1 MNTESRHPIPW
12 HTYLV
17 LLFVTV
23 LSIWVQGYQSEGSDH
38 AIHVVF
44 VQHYNQP
51 GLYPNDLFVATLSHY
66 YSFFW
71 YGVAYIVRLFPQD
84 AFFFALFLLAR
95 LLLFH
100 ALFLL
105 ALELFQKKW
114 VGFLA
119 CLLVIGTHF
128 VVWGG
133 SFILELSFGHSGVVR
148 PLLLYA
154 LYFYLRKNWWPS
166 AILLAVSFN
175 LHPMTSTYVG
185 AMICA
190 AVWFLQRDDRRR
202 ILLPALVCALLCL
215 PMGLWLLTSF
225 REPIADQPLY
235 MALIRYRL
243 WHHLSPF
250 TWSAKLWAVY
260 GVLFL
265 AWLWSLA
272 YAPRTAIHR
281 LVLVFWAA
289 TGVLCVIGTIGS
301 ELWPQ
306 PAVIRFHFFRSLI
319 PAALLAFCYVAHL
332 LMRLCWP
339 SAGRELLSAHHSRR
353 PTGHLLSPQGLIILL
368 SIVLIIWGVIGPAR
382 FLPKKRWDSKAF
394 TEWKEIQDWA
404 KRNTPASTYF
414 LTPPWE
420 TGFRI
425 GSQRACLVEWKDG
438 SALIWAPNWALT
450 SWWPRLL
457 AIYSD
462 LENFP
467 PDPLEKLRTAY
478 ERLTLRQLHT
488 LQREYGIDYC
498 VTPSTYPLPLLYQ
511 SATYRIY
518 QITRS
523 DDSEL

>member
-1 MNTESRHPIPW
+1 MNSASNHRIQW

-17 LLFVTV
+17 LLFITV

-51 GLYPNDLFVATLSHY
+51 DLYPNDPFVATLSHY
-66 YSFFW
+66 NSFFW
-71 YGVAYIVRLFPQD
+71 YGVAYIVRLIPQS

-95 LLLFH
+95 FLLFH

-154 LYFYLRKNWWPS
+154 LYFLLRKNWWPS
-166 AILLAVSFN
+166 AVLLGVSFN

-185 AMICA
+185 AMMFA
-190 AVWFLQRDDRRR
+190 AVWFLRRDDRRR

-215 PMGLWLLTSF
+215 PMGLWLLTSI

-235 MALIRYRL
+235 LALMRYRL

-260 GVLFL
+260 CVLFL

-272 YAPRTAIHR
+272 YAPYPSLHR
-281 LVLVFWAA
+281 LVLGFWAA

-306 PAVIRFHFFRSLI
+306 ATVLKFHFFRSLI
-319 PAALLAFCYVAHL
+319 FAALLAFCYIAHL
-332 LMRLCWP
+332 ALRLCC
-339 SAGRELLSAHHSRR
+339 RERNEPLSPRHSER

-368 SIVLIIWGVIGPAR
+368 SILLIIWGAIGPAR
-382 FLPKKRWDSKAF
+382 FLPKKCWDHNAF
-394 TEWKEIQDWA
+394 AEWKEIQDWA
-404 KRNTPASTYF
+404 KRNTPASTGF

-425 GSQRACLVEWKDG
+425 GSKRSCLVEWKDG
-438 SALIWAPNWALT
+438 SALIWAPSWGT
-450 SWWPRLL
+450 TTWWPRLL
-457 AIYSD
+457 AICPE

-467 PDPLEKLRTAY
+467 ANPLKKLRAAY
-478 ERLTLRQLHT
+478 QQLTLRELHA
-488 LQREYGIDYC
+488 LHRDYGVEYC
-498 VTPSTYPLPLLYQ
+498 VTPSTYPLPLLHQ
-511 SATYRIY
+511 SKTYRIY
-518 QITRS
+518 QITPS
-523 DDSEL
+523 ADSEM